1 MSIDPISLLPESL
14 KKELVSCQYLPSIPS
29 MALNVIEASKDP
41 DISLSEVA
49 SIISSDPAIVVKLL
63 KIANSSAYSQ
73 RRSVNNLREALT
85 LLGFNASLTI
95 ALSFSLMHSLK
106 NDHSFASNYEEFW
119 RRSIMSA
126 SIARLLGSILGVTKL
141 EDLFLVG
148 LLQDIGVLVLGC
160 IKNSPYESGND
171 IIHHEERV
179 RLEKD
184 NLGIDHSLIGAWLLK
199 SWKLPDNLVN
209 AVMYSHS
216 FDPEVLK
223 EKEANNNFNYCLN
236 FSGLIADIW
245 LDENAKDQLE
255 TTMHATKMFLGIDS
269 VTFNQLLSDINNIL
283 PEISELF
290 EISLISEVERDRILD
305 EARELLLDRSVQFIK
320 QSEEDRKE
328 VEHISEKVKV
338 VEKINQLDHLTSV
351 FNRRHIEIILEEE
364 YENSNINKWPLSLAF
379 IDIDDFKYINDEY
392 GHLAGDEILKFIS
405 SFFSKNIRETD
416 MLARYGGDEFLLMLP
431 GATSDIAKSLLD
443 RLLISFKKEATQNIN
458 GVDVLSSVSIGI
470 ATHIGK
476 NDFNTLKD
484 FVDAADKALYK
495 AKEKG
500 KNCLAVY

>member
-1 MSIDPISLLPESL
+1 MSTDPISLIPESL
-14 KKELVSCQYLPSIPS
+14 KKELMSCQYLPSIPS
-29 MALNVIEASKDP
+29 MALKVIEASKDP

-63 KIANSSAYSQ
+63 KIANSSVYSQ

-95 ALSFSLMHSLK
+95 ALSFSLMNSLK
-106 NDHSFASNYEEFW
+106 NNNPFAANYEAFW

-126 SIARLLGSILGVTKL
+126 SIARLLGSILGIKKL
-141 EDLFLVG
+141 EELFLVG
-148 LLQDIGVLVLGC
+148 LLQDLGVLVLSC
-160 IKNSPYESGND
+160 IKISPYESSD
-171 IIHHEERV
+171 DFIHHEDRV
-179 RLEKD
+179 HLEKD
-184 NLGIDHSLIGAWLLK
+184 NLGLDHSLVGAWLLK
-199 SWKLPDNLVN
+199 SWKLPDKLVN

-223 EKEANNNFNYCLN
+223 KNAANNDFNYCLN
-236 FSGLIADIW
+236 FSGVIADLW
-245 LDENAKDQLE
+245 LDENAKNKLE
-255 TTMHATKMFLGIDS
+255 DTMDATKMFLGIDKAG
-269 VTFNQLLSDINNIL
+269 FNQLLFDINNIL

-290 EISLISEVERDRILD
+290 EISLISEGERERILN
-305 EARELLLDRSVQFIK
+305 EARDLMLERSVQFIK
-320 QSEEDRKE
+320 QSEEDRRE
-328 VEHISEKVKV
+328 VEHISQKVKV
-338 VEKINQLDHLTSV
+338 VEKINQRDHLTSV

-364 YENSNINKWPLSLAF
+364 YESSNINKWPLSLAF
-379 IDIDDFKYINDEY
+379 IDIDDFKGINDKY

-431 GATSDIAKSLLD
+431 GATSDIAKSLLE
-443 RLLISFKKEATQNIN
+443 RLLTLFKKEAKQNIN

-470 ATHIGK
+470 ATHMDK
-476 NDFNTLKD
+476 NDFNTQKE
-484 FVDAADKALYK
+484 FMNAADKALYQ

-500 KNCLAVY
+500 KNCLVVY